1 MDEVSA
7 LASLLVNAMK
17 GAATGPGPAPTP
29 ACALPP
35 AVGAVATA
43 SAGSAAGLSAA
54 HPVLA
59 PPDLSRSPSLSSLSS
74 VSTSSDSSS
83 ASAAAS
89 SAFTSVLMHIHSLV
103 SLPDWLCRPSSDALE
118 SFRTLF
124 CTSLIGRMRNHWH
137 IDSPLKGSAYRSLSI
152 ANGKAEK
159 VFEDAANASGIRH
172 FASFFPPSITF
183 WIDPG
188 CVSVR
193 IGDSGPIL
201 DLWTNPTMA
210 GKLPT
215 ILPSPST
222 SLKMYQSNALPPSP
236 PQISREQMR
245 QAKLQQKQFEL
256 QDMANAITSM
266 QYQQLYNSN
275 VYASNLYPPV
285 SLSGKTGYGS
295 SYSTSTSTLSTA
307 APSFVP
313 MASASPNLMPS
324 RKLKGTTSN
333 KLINRASAGSVE
345 VPAYYSSGNVK
356 MSRNRS
362 GRSKQSAIH

>member
-1 MDEVSA
+1 
-7 LASLLVNAMK
+7 
-17 GAATGPGPAPTP
+17 
-29 ACALPP
+29 
-35 AVGAVATA
+35 
-43 SAGSAAGLSAA
+43 
-54 HPVLA
+54 
-59 PPDLSRSPSLSSLSS
+59 
-74 VSTSSDSSS
+74 
-83 ASAAAS
+83 
-89 SAFTSVLMHIHSLV
+89 
-103 SLPDWLCRPSSDALE
+103 
-118 SFRTLF
+118 
-124 CTSLIGRMRNHWH
+124 
-137 IDSPLKGSAYRSLSI
+137 PLKGSAYRSLSI

-333 KLINRASAGSVE
+333 KLINRASAGSVD